1 MACRLIMSYFLG
13 FEKTRWFWGTSILDI
28 DCLVENGPWKT
39 AVAIFKHAIDF
50 PNWKQNSKHVP
61 ATLAKFKIQ
70 LLYHLESRWR
80 NSHVLVH
87 HCPLLSHLSCTIHFH
102 YSVSVFQAEWQSS
115 KTVEFTKW
123 NDNLGWLTRTARMI
137 WSCHGSLSYLQTT
150 SASSKGQK
158 KTPASLRSRRIAS
171 PHKPMM

>member
-50 PNWKQNSKHVP
+50 PNWKQNSKHLP

-70 LLYHLESRWR
+70 LLYRLESRWR

-115 KTVEFTKW
+115 KTSQDSLDEITTWADSPGQQEWFGLAMDHCPTCKLLLHPAKARKRLQLHSDQGVE
-123 NDNLGWLTRTARMI
+123 
-137 WSCHGSLSYLQTT
+137 
-150 SASSKGQK
+150 
-158 KTPASLRSRRIAS
+158 
-171 PHKPMM
+171 